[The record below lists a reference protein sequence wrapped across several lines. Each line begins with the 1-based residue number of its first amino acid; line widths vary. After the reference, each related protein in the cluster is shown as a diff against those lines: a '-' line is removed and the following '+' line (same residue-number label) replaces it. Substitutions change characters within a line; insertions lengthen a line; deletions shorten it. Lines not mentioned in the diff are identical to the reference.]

1 MAFGLV
7 LFTGALTLFS
17 IRGAQMGAI
26 VSSVR
31 STLNQLDNETI
42 AMAKEN
48 LQQLEE
54 SGKVSGPQNGFTS
67 S

>member
-1 MAFGLV
+1 
-7 LFTGALTLFS
+7 
-17 IRGAQMGAI
+17 MGAI